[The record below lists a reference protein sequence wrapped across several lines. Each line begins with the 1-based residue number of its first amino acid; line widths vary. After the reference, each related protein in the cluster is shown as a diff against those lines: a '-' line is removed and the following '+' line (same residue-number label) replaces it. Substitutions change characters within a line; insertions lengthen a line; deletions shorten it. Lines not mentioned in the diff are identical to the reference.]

1 MNCFCKIVSQTRSVY
16 TNCML
21 LKETP
26 RNLKGKKHSSQL
38 WLMRQIRDPYVEKA
52 KQENYRCRSAF
63 KLLQINE
70 KYKIFCPGLTV
81 IDCGAAPGS
90 WTQVATNLTNSHAKS
105 QGPIGKVYAIDK
117 LPFFPVEG
125 ATVLGNMDFTI
136 TKTQETLLALLQGKK
151 ADVVLS
157 DMAPNASGIRAIDHD
172 NIILLAYAALKFALQ
187 ITKIH
192 GTLVIKVW
200 DGGKSQ
206 ELEQNLLRFYNNV
219 KIVKPDATRDEST
232 EKFFLARGFKGLKTS

>member
-1 MNCFCKIVSQTRSVY
+1 MNCFYKSVSQTRSVY
-16 TNCML
+16 TNCAL

-38 WLMRQIRDPYVEKA
+38 WLTRQIRDPYVEKA

-70 KYKIFCPGLTV
+70 KFKILSPGLTV

-90 WTQVATNLTNSHAKS
+90 WTQVATNLTNAHAKN
-105 QGPIGKVYAIDK
+105 QGPIGEVYAIDK
-117 LPFFPVEG
+117 LPFYPVEG

-136 TKTQETLLALLQGKK
+136 AKTQETLHQLLQGNK
-151 ADVVLS
+151 ADVILS
-157 DMAPNASGIRAIDHD
+157 DMAPNASGIREIDHD
-172 NIILLAYAALKFALQ
+172 NIVLLAYAALKFALQ
-187 ITKIH
+187 TTKVH
-192 GTLVIKVW
+192 GTLVIKIW

-206 ELEQNLLRFYNNV
+206 QFEENLLKFYDNV
-219 KIVKPDATRDEST
+219 KVVKPDATRDESS
-232 EKFFLARGFKGLKTS
+232 EKFFLAREFKGLKTS